1 MVGPL
6 LLQNEV
12 DCSGAENGRLVYRY
26 ERGSKRVAAGAAGSA
41 LDNLGRSLAS
51 SKGNELHL
59 FLIWCSLLSREGSQN
74 ACTCSM
80 KLDQLGG
87 Q

>member
-26 ERGSKRVAAGAAGSA
+26 EEAKGWQAAGSA
-41 LDNLGRSLAS
+41 LDNVGRSLVDLVKEMNYIYS
-51 SKGNELHL
+51 
-59 FLIWCSLLSREGSQN
+59 
-74 ACTCSM
+74 
-80 KLDQLGG
+80 
-87 Q
+87 